1 MYTFLSIVLY
11 IIAAIMV
18 ICSFIL
24 LGKALFR
31 NRDSKALSL
40 ESELH
45 IDPHTSQPVIP
56 RHVRNQLEETQA
68 EQENIS
74 QQNEEHKDVQNTATT
89 TPVEPVINH
98 HTDDEPFVRP
108 TESKTENVA
117 DETPT
122 VMATEQTET
131 ELKPEILQLN
141 PDIEVKEVEAFQGDS
156 ELLIANLDNQ
166 DDDESEE
173 YAEQVMEFY
182 VYLDD
187 HDLKGDRFLKI
198 LDRYGLRF
206 GEENYFHRYHQDE
219 NGDFY
224 HMFSLAKR
232 TYDGKTEP
240 FDINTMVNEP
250 INAVVFFLTLPHYD
264 AVTGYDMM
272 MTSMHRMTRELKG
285 RIFDGHR
292 NELTSQ
298 MEQDLR
304 SAIKMYVSE
313 GQS

>member
-1 MYTFLSIVLY
+1 MYTFLSIMLY
-11 IIAAIMV
+11 IIAAIM
-18 ICSFIL
+18 IIFSFIL

-40 ESELH
+40 DSELH

-56 RHVRNQLEETQA
+56 RHVRHQLEEAQA
-68 EQENIS
+68 EQENATPQDDEQKEAQTTS
-74 QQNEEHKDVQNTATT
+74 TATHA
-89 TPVEPVINH
+89 EPVVNH
-98 HTDDEPFVRP
+98 HTTDDEPFVRP
-108 TESKTENVA
+108 TEPKAENVA
-117 DETPT
+117 EETST
-122 VMATEQTET
+122 VMTTEQTET
-131 ELKPEILQLN
+131 EQKPETLQLN
-141 PDIEVKEVEAFQGDS
+141 PDIEVKEIEKFQGDS

-219 NGDFY
+219 NGNFY

-313 GQS
+313 N